1 MDRRPTETSH
11 DQAAAITPATVATVA
26 HRTLSVVVPTHDEQD
41 VILAFHTRLITVLDG
56 LGIAAE
62 IIYVDDGSSDTTAR
76 IITDLHAADGR
87 VALLQLSRQ
96 FGKEAALSAGLD
108 HACGDAVVVID
119 ADLQDPPELIPAL
132 IAQWHAGYDVVYAQ
146 RSRREQETWIK
157 RASAHTYYRLLSRLS
172 PVRIPHDTGDFRL
185 MSARAVVA
193 LRTLREQHRYMK
205 GLFAWVGYPQ
215 VAVRYVRHGRHAGR
229 SQWNWLKLFGFAID
243 GITSF
248 SIAPLRLASYL
259 GLAASSAAFA
269 YGLYIIYKTIAVG
282 EPVRG
287 FPTLMVAILFLG
299 GMQLLCL
306 GIIGEYVGR
315 TYGESKRRPLYFV
328 ARRLASKLA
337 ARQSSCAADDH

>member
-1 MDRRPTETSH
+1 MNHAQNTS
-11 DQAAAITPATVATVA
+11 ITPATAGNG
-26 HRTLSVVVPTHDEQD
+26 TLSVVVPTHNEQD
-41 VILAFHTRLITVLDG
+41 VIAAFHSRLVAVLDN
-56 LGIAAE
+56 LELEVE
-62 IIYVDDGSSDTTAR
+62 IIYVDDGSSDATAR
-76 IITDLHAADGR
+76 IITELRATDER
-87 VALLQLSRQ
+87 VALLALSRQ

-108 HACGDAVVVID
+108 HSCGEAVVVID

-132 IAQWHAGYDVVYAQ
+132 IAQWQAGYDVVYAQ
-146 RSRREQETWIK
+146 RSRREQETWLR

-172 PVRIPHDTGDFRL
+172 PVPIPRDTGDFRL

-205 GLFAWVGYPQ
+205 GLFAWVGFRQ
-215 VAVRYVRHGRHAGR
+215 IAVHYVRHGRHAGH

-248 SIAPLRLASYL
+248 SIAPLRIATYL
-259 GLAASSAAFA
+259 GLMASTTAFA
-269 YGLYIIYKTIAVG
+269 YGLYIIYKTVAFG

-315 TYGESKRRPLYFV
+315 TYGESKRRPLYFI
-328 ARRLASKLA
+328 ARSLTSRLA
-337 ARQSSCAADDH
+337 ARRPSCAVDDPA

>member
-1 MDRRPTETSH
+1 MDYRPAKGHH
-11 DQAAAITPATVATVA
+11 DQNTNITPTTVGNG
-26 HRTLSVVVPTHDEQD
+26 TLSVVVPTYNEQD
-41 VILAFHTRLITVLDG
+41 VIAAFHTRLVAVLDG
-56 LGIAAE
+56 LDLEAE
-62 IIYVDDGSSDTTAR
+62 IIYVDDGSSDATAR
-76 IITDLHAADGR
+76 IITELRSTDDR
-87 VALLQLSRQ
+87 VALLALSRH

-119 ADLQDPPELIPAL
+119 GDLQDPPEVIPAL
-132 IAQWHAGYDVVYAQ
+132 IAQWQAGYDVVYAQ
-146 RSRREQETWIK
+146 RSRREQETWLR
-157 RASAHTYYRLLSRLS
+157 RASAYTYYRLLSRLS
-172 PVRIPHDTGDFRL
+172 PVTIPQDTGDFRL
-185 MSARAVVA
+185 MSARSVAA

-229 SQWNWLKLFGFAID
+229 SQWNWLKLFGFAVD

-259 GLAASSAAFA
+259 GLMASSVAFA
-269 YGLYIIYKTIAVG
+269 YGIYIIYKTIAFG
-282 EPVRG
+282 DPVRG
-287 FPTLMVAILFLG
+287 FPALMVVIAFLG

-328 ARRLASKLA
+328 GRSLASSLA
-337 ARQSSCAADDH
+337 TRQSSCAMDNHA